1 MKRSIA
7 LFAAGGVLAAVALAP
22 TIGVAAAIVRYASN
36 ADRVDGFHAVGSRA
50 STSKRAGKL
59 VATNGKGRLPNDIIR
74 EAPRAGDSERL
85 DGLSSEAF
93 VHQCGAGALRGYAVV
108 REDVGADYER
118 VDGFGTS
125 HGGPAEVSGSACHLQ
140 AATARRLSTGVYRVN
155 LGFFA
160 PSGCPAA
167 APDVVTALVTVAGV
181 RGERLMAN
189 YVPACED
196 SSGVIEVHVFDLNGV
211 ARDATFSVAMLDEGG
226 IPIP

>member
-1 MKRSIA
+1 MKRSIV
-7 LFAAGGVLAAVALAP
+7 FFVAGGVLATVALAP

-59 VATNGKGRLPNDIIR
+59 VATNQRGRLPNDIIG
-74 EAPRAGDSERL
+74 EAPRAGDAERL

-93 VHQCGAGALRGYAVV
+93 VHQCGAGAFRGYAVV
-108 REDVGADYER
+108 REDVGADYES
-118 VDGFGTS
+118 VDGFATS
-125 HGGPAEVSGSACHLQ
+125 YGGPAGVSGSACRAQ
-140 AATARRLSTGVYRVN
+140 PATAKRVSTGVYRVN
-155 LGFFA
+155 LGFFVPA
-160 PSGCPAA
+160 GCPTPAR
-167 APDVVTALVTVAGV
+167 DVVTALVTVAHV
-181 RGERLMAN
+181 PGERLMAS

-211 ARDATFSVAMLDEGG
+211 PRDATFSVGMLDETG